1 MVLMLGVM
9 YVLMI
14 RPQRQRQAQQ
24 QSMIDEAGVGDDIL
38 TSGGIYG
45 TITQVEGDDV
55 VVELA
60 PNLTV
65 HMTRRGI
72 AAVLPPEE
80 EEDDESDEDVDDE
93 DVVEEDPVLEASAN
107 GDESAVTDG
116 EEAVRTTVGDG
127 PAEED
132 RR

>member
-1 MVLMLGVM
+1 
-9 YVLMI
+9 
-14 RPQRQRQAQQ
+14 
-24 QSMIDEAGVGDDIL
+24 
-38 TSGGIYG
+38 
-45 TITQVEGDDV
+45 V

-80 EEDDESDEDVDDE
+80 DEEDEEDEHEDPDDE
-93 DVVEEDPVLEASAN
+93 DAVDEEPVLEASAN

-116 EEAVRTTVGDG
+116 EEAVRAAVGDA